1 MSAKFPRGGGG
12 AGPFLARSLK
22 SLPVCLDQI
31 LHFDVYKITLDHI
44 LSLEPSSAEFLKT
57 RAGIKNWLN
66 RFETFDTLRF
76 WTKRNARE
84 MLRIIDNTP
93 ITYIDWVTYVANSES
108 VISHIEAV
116 LKEIQQASEEED
128 RIMKISFQT

>member
-1 MSAKFPRGGGG
+1 MYTIT
-12 AGPFLARSLK
+12 K
-22 SLPVCLDQI
+22 SLPVCLGQI

-44 LSLEPSSAEFLKT
+44 LSLEPSNAEFLKT

-66 RFETFDTLRF
+66 RFETFDTFRI

-84 MLRIIDNTP
+84 MLRIIDDTP

-116 LKEIQQASEEED
+116 LKEIHQASEEED
-128 RIMKISFQT
+128 MDYEDLISNIDSLITI

>member
-1 MSAKFPRGGGG
+1 MYTIT
-12 AGPFLARSLK
+12 K

-66 RFETFDTLRF
+66 RFETFDTFRF

-84 MLRIIDNTP
+84 MLRIIDDTP
-93 ITYIDWVTYVANSES
+93 VTYMDWVTYVANSES
-108 VISHIEAV
+108 VISHISVGRCVIPCAFFGKSV
-116 LKEIQQASEEED
+116 KHTFSC
-128 RIMKISFQT
+128 RRMYPV

>member
-1 MSAKFPRGGGG
+1 MYTIT
-12 AGPFLARSLK
+12 K

-31 LHFDVYKITLDHI
+31 LLFDVYKITLDHI

-66 RFETFDTLRF
+66 QFETFDTFRF

-84 MLRIIDNTP
+84 MLRIIHDTP
-93 ITYIDWVTYVANSES
+93 VTYMDWVTYVANSE
-108 VISHIEAV
+108 V
-116 LKEIQQASEEED
+116 
-128 RIMKISFQT
+128 

>member
-1 MSAKFPRGGGG
+1 MDDPRTIT
-12 AGPFLARSLK
+12 K

-66 RFETFDTLRF
+66 RFETFDTFRF
-76 WTKRNARE
+76 WTKPNARE
-84 MLRIIDNTP
+84 MLRIIDDFP
-93 ITYIDWVTYVANSES
+93 VTYMDWVTYVANNES
-108 VISHIEAV
+108 MIAHIDSV
-116 LKEIQQASEEED
+116 LKDIQQVSEEMDYED
-128 RIMKISFQT
+128 LISTIDSLVMILK

>member
-1 MSAKFPRGGGG
+1 MYTIT
-12 AGPFLARSLK
+12 K

-31 LHFDVYKITLDHI
+31 LHFDVVKITLDHI
-44 LSLEPSSAEFLKT
+44 LSLEPSNAEFLKT

-66 RFETFDTLRF
+66 RFETFDTFRF

-84 MLRIIDNTP
+84 MLRIIDDTS

-116 LKEIQQASEEED
+116 FKEIQQASEEED
-128 RIMKISFQT
+128 MDYEDLISNIDSLITI

>member
-1 MSAKFPRGGGG
+1 MYTIT
-12 AGPFLARSLK
+12 K

-31 LHFDVYKITLDHI
+31 LYFDVYKITLDHI

-66 RFETFDTLRF
+66 RFETFDTFRF

-84 MLRIIDNTP
+84 MLRIIDDTP
-93 ITYIDWVTYVANSES
+93 VTYMDWVTYVANSES

-128 RIMKISFQT
+128 MDYEDLISNIDSLITI

>member
-1 MSAKFPRGGGG
+1 MYTIT
-12 AGPFLARSLK
+12 K

-31 LHFDVYKITLDHI
+31 LNFDVYKITLDHI

-66 RFETFDTLRF
+66 RFETFDTFRF

-84 MLRIIDNTP
+84 MLRIIDDTP
-93 ITYIDWVTYVANSES
+93 INYIDWVTYVANSES
-108 VISHIEAV
+108 VISHIQAV

-128 RIMKISFQT
+128 MDYEDLISNIDSLITI

>member
-1 MSAKFPRGGGG
+1 MYTIT
-12 AGPFLARSLK
+12 K

-31 LHFDVYKITLDHI
+31 FIFDVYKITLDHI

-66 RFETFDTLRF
+66 RFETFDTFRF

-93 ITYIDWVTYVANSES
+93 ITYIDWVTYVANSER

-128 RIMKISFQT
+128 MDYEDLISNIDSLITI

>member
-1 MSAKFPRGGGG
+1 MYTIT
-12 AGPFLARSLK
+12 K
-22 SLPVCLDQI
+22 SLPVCL
-31 LHFDVYKITLDHI
+31 DVYKITLDHI
-44 LSLEPSSAEFLKT
+44 LSLEPYSAEFLKT

-66 RFETFDTLRF
+66 RFETFDTFRF

-84 MLRIIDNTP
+84 MLRIIDDTP
-93 ITYIDWVTYVANSES
+93 VTYMDWVTYVANSES

-128 RIMKISFQT
+128 MDYEDLISNIDSLITI

>member
-1 MSAKFPRGGGG
+1 MYTIT
-12 AGPFLARSLK
+12 K

-31 LHFDVYKITLDHI
+31 LHFDVCKITLDHI

-66 RFETFDTLRF
+66 RFETFDTFRF

-84 MLRIIDNTP
+84 MLRIIDDTP
-93 ITYIDWVTYVANSES
+93 VTYMDWVTYVANSES

-128 RIMKISFQT
+128 MDYEDLISNIDSLITI

>member
-1 MSAKFPRGGGG
+1 MYTIT
-12 AGPFLARSLK
+12 K

-31 LHFDVYKITLDHI
+31 LHFDVYNITLDHI

-66 RFETFDTLRF
+66 RFETFDTFRF

-84 MLRIIDNTP
+84 MLRIIDDTP
-93 ITYIDWVTYVANSES
+93 VTYMDWLTYVANSES

-116 LKEIQQASEEED
+116 LKEIQQVSEEED
-128 RIMKISFQT
+128 MDYEDLISNIDSLITI

>member
-1 MSAKFPRGGGG
+1 MYTIT
-12 AGPFLARSLK
+12 K

-44 LSLEPSSAEFLKT
+44 LSLEPSNAEFLKK

-66 RFETFDTLRF
+66 RFDTFRF
-76 WTKRNARE
+76 WTKHNAQE
-84 MLRIIDNTP
+84 MLRIIDDTP
-93 ITYIDWVTYVANSES
+93 ITYIDWLTYVANNES
-108 VISHIEAV
+108 VISHIEAI

-128 RIMKISFQT
+128 MDYEDLISNIDSLITI